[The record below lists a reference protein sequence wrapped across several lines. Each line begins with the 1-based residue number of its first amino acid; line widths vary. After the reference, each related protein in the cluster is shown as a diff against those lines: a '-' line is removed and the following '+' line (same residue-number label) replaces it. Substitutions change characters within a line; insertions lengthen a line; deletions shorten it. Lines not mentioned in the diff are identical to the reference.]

1 MRLLTRWAENAPER
15 KSWAR
20 WGREGKGAAVV
31 KVEEMD
37 QVVCS
42 GPGVRGFGY
51 RVRDRDCRGF
61 FFLSFSEFPS
71 IDKKPSHN
79 NNKKFPNLFFSV
91 GIPSIPRNSQC
102 TDPVAKKKPIQPNHL
117 KKKIIFQFSFP
128 SQPLSRAKLS
138 ETPKQSQ
145 SAITQT
151 SWSHR
156 KQKPDIQL
164 ESNLAIT
171 KWLER

>member
-117 KKKIIFQFSFP
+117 KKKIHFPIFVSVSASLS
-128 SQPLSRAKLS
+128 SQTFGDTEAKPVRHY
-138 ETPKQSQ
+138 TN
-145 SAITQT
+145 
-151 SWSHR
+151 
-156 KQKPDIQL
+156 QL
-164 ESNLAIT
+164 EPPKT
-171 KWLER
+171 KARHSARVKPGHNDFG